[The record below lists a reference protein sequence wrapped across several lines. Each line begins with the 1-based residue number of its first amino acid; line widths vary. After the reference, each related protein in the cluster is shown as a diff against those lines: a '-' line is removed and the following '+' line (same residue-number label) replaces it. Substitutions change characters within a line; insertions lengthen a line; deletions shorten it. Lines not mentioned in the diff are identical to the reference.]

1 MPNTSETGMQPAMIS
16 SANSCPVISRTRP
29 GRFTAYDDL
38 YEGITV
44 LAARAPKLESALLAT
59 KMALHSGG
67 FMPQRSDGTIEIV
80 QHPVRRI
87 TIQVNATF
95 DEFRSRYETAVPVF
109 QRERFAGLVEKQ
121 ASWQDIL
128 DATADNAPHDF
139 ILYWSSDFTALMR
152 LAGDR
157 GRCVEYLMGNHTIAQ
172 RMYRY
177 NPAILLYAPL
187 RTAIFEDADK
197 STWFTLDQPS
207 SRFGSFNT
215 PQITKVGLELDH
227 KVAALLEHLGT
238 RVPEEL
244 AYS

>member
-1 MPNTSETGMQPAMIS
+1 
-16 SANSCPVISRTRP
+16 
-29 GRFTAYDDL
+29 
-38 YEGITV
+38 
-44 LAARAPKLESALLAT
+44 
-59 KMALHSGG
+59 
-67 FMPQRSDGTIEIV
+67 MPQPSDGTIEIV
-80 QHPVRRI
+80 RHPARRI
-87 TIQVNATF
+87 TIQVDASF
-95 DEFRSRYETAVPVF
+95 DEFRTRYETAVPVF
-109 QRERFAGLVEKQ
+109 QSERFAGLVDRQ
-121 ASWQDIL
+121 ASWPEIL
-128 DATADNAPHDF
+128 SATADNAPHEF
-139 ILYWSSDFTALMR
+139 ILYWSHDFTALMR

-187 RTAIFEDADK
+187 RTAIFEDADANV
-197 STWFTLDQPS
+197 WFTLDQPS

-227 KVAALLEHLGT
+227 KVAALLDYLGT

>member
-1 MPNTSETGMQPAMIS
+1 M
-16 SANSCPVISRTRP
+16 
-29 GRFTAYDDL
+29 
-38 YEGITV
+38 
-44 LAARAPKLESALLAT
+44 
-59 KMALHSGG
+59 
-67 FMPQRSDGTIEIV
+67 
-80 QHPVRRI
+80 
-87 TIQVNATF
+87 
-95 DEFRSRYETAVPVF
+95 
-109 QRERFAGLVEKQ
+109 
-121 ASWQDIL
+121 
-128 DATADNAPHDF
+128 ADNAPHEF
-139 ILYWSSDFTALMR
+139 ILYWSHDFTALMQ

-187 RTAIFEDADK
+187 RTAIVEDADK
-197 STWFTLDQPS
+197 ITWFTLDQPS
-207 SRFGSFNT
+207 SGFGSFNT

>member
-1 MPNTSETGMQPAMIS
+1 
-16 SANSCPVISRTRP
+16 
-29 GRFTAYDDL
+29 
-38 YEGITV
+38 
-44 LAARAPKLESALLAT
+44 
-59 KMALHSGG
+59 
-67 FMPQRSDGTIEIV
+67 MPQPSDGTIEIV
-80 QHPVRRI
+80 EHTVRRI
-87 TIQVNATF
+87 TIQVDAPF

-109 QRERFAGLVEKQ
+109 QRERFADLVENQ
-121 ASWQDIL
+121 ASWRDIL
-128 DATADNAPHDF
+128 DATFDNAPHDF
-139 ILYWSSDFTALMR
+139 ILYWSHDFTELMR

-187 RTAIFEDADK
+187 RTAISEDADK
-197 STWFTLDQPS
+197 VTWFSLDQPS
-207 SRFGSFNT
+207 SSFGSFNT